1 MDKERRA
8 QKRAKDCVCPKA
20 QVVFCQK
27 TKVGLCRK
35 DTGCCVS
42 KDGSNITM
50 KNVGKTISVFFQ
62 RTIAQKVKHLQD
74 NLTHAEVKKRV
85 EIYAD
90 V

>member
-8 QKRAKDCVCPKA
+8 QKRAKDSVCPKA

-27 TKVGLCRK
+27 TKVGLFQK

-50 KNVGKTISVFFQ
+50 KNVGKAISVFFLKELKHKKLNIYK
-62 RTIAQKVKHLQD
+62 TIEHMLK
-74 NLTHAEVKKRV
+74 
-85 EIYAD
+85 
-90 V
+90 

>member
-8 QKRAKDCVCPKA
+8 QKRAKDSVCPKA

-27 TKVGLCRK
+27 TKVGLFQK

-50 KNVGKTISVFFQ
+50 KNVGKAISVFFLKELMHKKLNTYK
-62 RTIAQKVKHLQD
+62 TIEHTLK
-74 NLTHAEVKKRV
+74 
-85 EIYAD
+85 
-90 V
+90 

>member
-8 QKRAKDCVCPKA
+8 QKRAKDCVCPKT

-35 DTGCCVS
+35 DTRCCVS

-50 KNVGKTISVFFQ
+50 KNFCLFFK
-62 RTIAQKVKHLQD
+62 RTIQQKVKHLQD
-74 NLTHAEVKKRV
+74 NLTHVEVKKGV
-85 EIYAD
+85 PMEINAD

>member
-8 QKRAKDCVCPKA
+8 QKKAKYCVCPKA

-27 TKVGLCRK
+27 TKVGLFQK

-50 KNVGKTISVFFQ
+50 KNVGKAISVFFLKELMHKKLNTYK
-62 RTIAQKVKHLQD
+62 TIEHTLK
-74 NLTHAEVKKRV
+74 
-85 EIYAD
+85 
-90 V
+90 